1 MATTIVRAFT
11 TRTAAENA
19 VRDLRAAGYTD
30 AQISLIGKDAQGNS
44 VKEDGAGTDITTK
57 RVSEGAAIGAATGAA
72 GGALVTLGLL
82 TGVIPVLGPVVALG
96 ALGTTLLNAV
106 GGAAAVGLAGALTGW
121 GLSETDAKYYE
132 NEVAN
137 GRFIVTVEQDAN
149 EANAHKVFSQ
159 HRGYDRTTAPTS
171 TF

>member
-1 MATTIVRAFT
+1 MAQSIVRAFT
-11 TRTAAENA
+11 TRAAAEDA
-19 VRDLRAAGYTD
+19 VRDLRAAGYKD
-30 AQISLIGKDAQGNS
+30 SQISLVGKDAQGNA
-44 VKEDGAGTDITTK
+44 VREDGAGADVTAK

-96 ALGTTLLNAV
+96 ALGTTLLNAA
-106 GGAAAVGLAGALTGW
+106 GGAAAVGLAGALAGW
-121 GLSETDAKYYE
+121 GLSESDAKYYE

-137 GRFIVTVEQDAN
+137 GRFIVTVDTDEPQVRN
-149 EANAHKVFSQ
+149 VFDR
-159 HRGYDRTTAPTS
+159 HRGYDRTTAPAS